1 MSLKP
6 APIQPVPETTAR
18 VAKAAFRKGN
28 PLLKLRDELGAIFAD
43 TDFADLF
50 PRLGQ
55 PGLPPWRLA
64 LVTVLQFRENLPDR
78 QAAEAG
84 RARIDWKYL
93 LGLELDDP
101 GFDHSV
107 LCEFRSRLLEGGA
120 EERLLGKLL
129 DACRARGLLK
139 ARGRQRTDSTRVL
152 ASIRALNRLELVGE
166 TLRAA
171 LNELATVAP
180 DWLRRVAPKDWY
192 GRYAHRVE
200 DGRLPRAEAERKAH
214 ARTVGGDGFALLDL
228 LDRPE
233 TPEELRGLP
242 AVGVLRRVWARQFVR
257 EDGAPPDGGGVRR
270 RGKDEPQPAGDP
282 VESPY
287 DPEARYRTRSGTAWV
302 GYLVHL
308 TETCDDDTVNSIT
321 HAMTTVA
328 TVHEARCTAAIHAA
342 LAGRGLVPA
351 EHLVDAAYVDAELLV
366 RSREDHGIE
375 LVGPPRPSPAWQ
387 GKVEG
392 GYETD
397 RFEVDWDGERA
408 RCPQGKLSSAW
419 KPYVGRGE
427 GYGLVSFAEA
437 ACSACPAR
445 PLCTRARRQPRRLRP
460 HPRAEHEALTAARE
474 RLATKEG
481 RRRHGRRA
489 GIEGTLSRG
498 VRAFGLRRGRYR
510 GLARTHLQHVATAA
524 ASDRPPAPRRLVPGG
539 PARRHPHLPLRR
551 ARRRLT
557 RLRQQIRRARART
570 IIGRKC
576 GPLFRPLFSQQI

>member
-1 MSLKP
+1 MLKP
-6 APIQPVPETTAR
+6 TPIEPVPEATAR
-18 VAKAAFRKGN
+18 VARAAFRKGN
-28 PLLKLRDELGAIFAD
+28 PLLKLRDELGAVFAD
-43 TDFADLF
+43 AVFADLF

-64 LVTVLQFRENLPDR
+64 LVTLLQFRENLPDR
-78 QAAEAG
+78 QAAEAV

-107 LCEFRSRLLEGGA
+107 LCEFRARLVGGGA
-120 EERLLGKLL
+120 EERLLHELL
-129 DACRARGLLK
+129 EACQARGLLK

-180 DWLRRVAPKDWY
+180 DWLRDVAPKDWY

-200 DGRLPRAEAERKAH
+200 DGRLPRAEAEREAY

-233 TPEELRGLP
+233 APEELRRLP
-242 AVGVLRRVWARQFVR
+242 AVGVLRRVWARHFVR
-257 EDGAPPDGGGVRR
+257 EDGPSPGGGGVRR
-270 RGKDEPQPAGDP
+270 RGKDEPQPEGEP

-308 TETCDDDTVNSIT
+308 TETCDDDTVHLIT

-328 TVHEARCTAAIHAA
+328 TVHEVRCTEAIHAA
-342 LAGRGLVPA
+342 LAGEGLVPA

-392 GYETD
+392 GYTLD
-397 RFEVDWDGERA
+397 RFEVDWGGGRV

-419 KPYVGRGE
+419 SRQVDHTGAPYVSVWFRKADCG
-427 GYGLVSFAEA
+427 
-437 ACSACPAR
+437 ACPAR
-445 PLCTRARRQPRRLRP
+445 PRCTRGKHQARHLKLQ
-460 HPRAEHEALTAARE
+460 PRAEHEALKAARG
-474 RLATKEG
+474 RIATKEG
-481 RRRHGRRA
+481 RRRYARRA
-489 GIEGTLSRG
+489 GIEGTIAQG
-498 VRAFGLRRGRYR
+498 VRAFGLRRSRYR
-510 GLARTHLQHVATAA
+510 GLAKTHLQHVATAA
-524 ASDRPPAPRRLVPGG
+524 AVNLERLAAWFRAVPR
-539 PARRHPHLPLRR
+539 AT
-551 ARRRLT
+551 T
-557 RLRQQIRRARART
+557 RTSRFATLATA
-570 IIGRKC
+570 
-576 GPLFRPLFSQQI
+576 